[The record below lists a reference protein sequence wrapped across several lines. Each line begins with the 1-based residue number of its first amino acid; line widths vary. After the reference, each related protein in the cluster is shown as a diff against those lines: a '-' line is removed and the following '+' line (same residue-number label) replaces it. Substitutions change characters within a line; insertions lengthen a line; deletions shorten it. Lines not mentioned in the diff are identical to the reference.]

1 MPWKLIFYLI
11 IIGLILVFI
20 GLNLGNTTDISLGFV
35 TFQGVPVFMGLFVS
49 FFFGVLITIPVA
61 VQSSSRK
68 TQRRSDR
75 RAERLAKKKAKSE
88 AKASTSTGGENKSFL
103 GRLTSGR
110 SAERKHSEKNA
121 DGVQSDQ

>member
-35 TFQGVPVFMGLFVS
+35 TFEGVPVFMGLFVA

-61 VQSSSRK
+61 VKSSSRK
-68 TQRRSDR
+68 TQQRSDR
-75 RAERLAKKKAKSE
+75 RAERLARKRERKA
-88 AKASTSTGGENKSFL
+88 AKASSPKKDKDQSPL
-103 GRLTSGR
+103 RRLVSGR
-110 SAERKHSEKNA
+110 RADEKSADEA
-121 DGVQSDQ
+121 PSDQ